1 MSKSVTVPA
10 DDGRQDE
17 GYGVRDGYYEGSL
30 AEGAGVL
37 FHKEVRADYY
47 AGEID
52 GILKA

>member
-10 DDGRQDE
+10 DDGRQNE

-30 AEGAGVL
+30 TEGVRVL
-37 FHKEVRADYY
+37 FHKEVGADYY
-47 AGEID
+47 AGEVD